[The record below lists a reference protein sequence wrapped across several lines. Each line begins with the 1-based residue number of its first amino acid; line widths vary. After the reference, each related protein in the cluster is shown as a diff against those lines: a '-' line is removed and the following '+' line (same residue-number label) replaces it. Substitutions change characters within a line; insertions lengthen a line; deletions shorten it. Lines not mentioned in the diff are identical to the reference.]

1 MPRGRPKGST
11 NKPKTKTTTKT
22 TDDNAE
28 ASAKIG
34 NINIHI
40 ETDHEEKKR
49 KPRRRTKIV
58 KEMVPTPVYPK
69 PNYTSSQLS
78 GHVMNSNTHFAN
90 NSAASDY
97 AASTGMDP
105 MTVVNN
111 IEGPTYEAPTYT
123 APTYNNNPTI
133 NPVFNNQAQELKP
146 EEQKKEEKKQENE
159 QKQEQAQTEEQI
171 KPKTESSALT
181 ADKMQEMLDNDAWRD
196 FAMNTAAN
204 TAGTIGGVAGLAAA
218 NHLYKNKD
226 SIGETLGNAG
236 KTVLNTLSGL
246 VGGKKGKVKAPKPPK
261 PPRQT
266 RTQRL
271 MKNMRSDGY
280 SVLTETSTSKK
291 SNNSSSGFT
300 GNSDSASYDMF
311 KKKQKERIERDIEAR
326 RLTTE
331 VTRIETPN
339 RRLTTEATRIE
350 TPSAFRTPTRRLTT
364 EATRI
369 EMKPNVA
376 SSSPAYQNLNVL
388 ESFVNRT
395 PTRNRAQESPL
406 RFSPI
411 AQAPATQVQN
421 RVRPT
426 PFNHSTSGS
435 SPFIRPSPR
444 RSESAQ
450 NIISEIRPVSQASQR
465 SFHTPQNTEHVTTRR
480 RVNNND
486 KAAASNS
493 RPSSRASNASSA
505 SIFPERDGR
514 PSSRA
519 SNASSRAGTPAAAM
533 SNSLD
538 QSLHMLSGGIL
549 GSTTKP
555 KTPSQGVRY
564 RQGYLDRVKVD
575 KNNEKAKPWT
585 RETNMNSPYWIAYYG
600 SRNDTTIENYM
611 DRTPPAKSHNNRK
624 LKKDKEKKE

>member
-40 ETDHEEKKR
+40 ETDHEEKTR

-69 PNYTSSQLS
+69 PNYTSSQLG
-78 GHVMNSNTHFAN
+78 GHVMNTNTHFAN

-97 AASTGMDP
+97 AASSGMDP

-111 IEGPTYEAPTYT
+111 IEGPTYEAPTY
-123 APTYNNNPTI
+123 NNNPNI

-146 EEQKKEEKKQENE
+146 AEQKKEEKKQENE
-159 QKQEQAQTEEQI
+159 QKQEQAQTEEQV

-204 TAGTIGGVAGLAAA
+204 TAGTVGGVAGLAAA
-218 NHLYKNKD
+218 NSVYKNKD
-226 SIGETLGNAG
+226 AIGETLGNVG

-246 VGGKKGKVKAPKPPK
+246 VGGKKGKVKAPKPQK

-271 MKNMRSDGY
+271 MNNKRSDGY
-280 SVLTETSTSKK
+280 SALRDTSTT
-291 SNNSSSGFT
+291 NSSSGFT
-300 GNSDSASYDMF
+300 GNSDSASYD
-311 KKKQKERIERDIEAR
+311 QYRER
-326 RLTTE
+326 
-331 VTRIETPN
+331 VNNMVPN

-350 TPSAFRTPTRRLTT
+350 PSAFQTPKRRQTI

-388 ESFVNRT
+388 ETFVNRT
-395 PTRNRAQESPL
+395 PTQNRGQASPL
-406 RFSPI
+406 GFSPI
-411 AQAPATQVQN
+411 ATAPATQAQN
-421 RVRPT
+421 RVRPNASKVSFNQTNHGLLTPSQNVTRQNHSTYPT
-426 PFNHSTSGS
+426 PFIHSTSGS
-435 SPFIRPSPR
+435 SPFIRQTPT
-444 RSESAQ
+444 RSESTQ
-450 NIISEIRPVSQASQR
+450 NIISEIRPVLESSQR
-465 SFHTPQNTEHVTTRR
+465 SKGSSK
-480 RVNNND
+480 

-493 RPSSRASNASSA
+493 RSSSRASNASSA
-505 SIFPERDGR
+505 SILSERTN
-514 PSSRA
+514 SRA
-519 SNASSRAGTPAAAM
+519 SNASSRASSRAGTPAAAM

-549 GSTTKP
+549 GSAKKP
-555 KTPSQGVRY
+555 IPKSHGERY
-564 RQGYLDRVKVD
+564 REGYNDRMKAD
-575 KNNEKAKPWT
+575 KRNEKAKPWT
-585 RETNMNSPYWIAYYG
+585 AETNMNSPYAKAYYG
-600 SRNDTTIENYM
+600 NRNDTTIENYM
-611 DRTPPAKSHNNRK
+611 GRTPPPRSHNNRK
-624 LKKDKEKKE
+624 LNKDKDKK